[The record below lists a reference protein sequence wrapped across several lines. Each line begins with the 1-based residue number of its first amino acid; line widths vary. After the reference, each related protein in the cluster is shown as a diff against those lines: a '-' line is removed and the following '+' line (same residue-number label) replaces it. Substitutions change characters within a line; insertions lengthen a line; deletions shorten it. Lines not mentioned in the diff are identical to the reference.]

1 MNTAASGLRYQADER
16 PPLPLTIG
24 LGAQLAALNL
34 AAIMLI
40 PTVVMRAA
48 GQPDAYVSWAVAAS
62 VGICGLTT
70 ILQAFRYGRIGA
82 GHMLLMGSSGAFVPV
97 CVAALVQ
104 SGPAML
110 ATLVVVAC
118 LVPLALSWRLSLFQ
132 RVLTHSVC
140 GVVVMLIPVSVLP
153 IVGDMLTVSAAEGRA
168 LPAVLSAAATVAFTV
183 GIALAAT
190 GSLRLW
196 APVVGVGAGSVL
208 AVFFGLYD
216 FERIVQAGWVDLP
229 SAQWPGLAF
238 GPEFFTLL
246 PGFLLAGVIASV
258 RSISGAIAIQ
268 RVSWRRA
275 RALDFRAVQGA
286 VSVDG
291 VASFLSGLAGTV
303 PNTTYSVSVSLAELT
318 GVAARAVGVVA
329 GALFVALMF
338 FPKAF
343 AAILAIPDSVIAAYM
358 IILMATLFMVGVGMV
373 LQDGMDYR
381 KALIVGLALMVGVSF
396 QYGLL
401 FPQEVSAF
409 AGGLF
414 ANGMNA
420 GGVTAIAL
428 SLFVELTR
436 PRKQRLETALDP
448 SVLPRISRFLG
459 KFASKGG
466 WGAGMANR
474 LDTVSEEAV
483 LILLRQVEGAD
494 DPDRRRLVIRASSE
508 DGGAVLEFVVAPRN
522 ENIQDRLALLGDQT
536 DDAAIEQE
544 ASLRLLRR
552 LASSVRHQQFHDLDI
567 ITVRVKAPDGQE

>member
-1 MNTAASGLRYQADER
+1 MNNGASGLRYQVDER

-48 GQPDAYVSWAVAAS
+48 GQPEAYVAWAVGAS
-62 VGICGLTT
+62 VAICGLTT
-70 ILQAFRYGRIGA
+70 ILQAFRYRRIGA
-82 GHMLLMGSSGAFVPV
+82 GYMLLMGSSGAFVPV

-118 LVPLALSWRLSLFQ
+118 LVPVALSWRLSLFQ
-132 RVLTHSVC
+132 RVLTPTVC
-140 GVVVMLIPVSVLP
+140 GVVVMLIPISVLP
-153 IVGDMLTVSAAEGRA
+153 IVGDMLTVSAADGLA
-168 LPAVLSAAATVAFTV
+168 LPAVLSAVATVGFTV

-190 GSLRLW
+190 GALRLW
-196 APVVGVGAGSVL
+196 APVIGVGAGTGL

-216 FERIVQAGWVDLP
+216 FGRVGQAGWVDLP
-229 SAQWPGLAF
+229 SGQWPGLAF

-268 RVSWRRA
+268 RVSWRRS

-286 VSVDG
+286 VTVDG

-318 GVAARAVGVVA
+318 GVAARAVGVIA
-329 GALFVALMF
+329 GAGFVALMF

-358 IILMATLFMVGVGMV
+358 VILMATLFMVGVRMV

-396 QYGLL
+396 QYGLV
-401 FPQEVSAF
+401 FPRQVSGF

-428 SLFVELTR
+428 SLFVELTS
-436 PRKQRLETALDP
+436 PRKRRLETVLDL
-448 SVLPRISRFLG
+448 SVLPKIRGFLG
-459 KFASKGG
+459 EFASHGG
-466 WGAGMANR
+466 WGKEMVDR
-474 LDTVSEEAV
+474 LDAVSEEAV
-483 LILLRQVEGAD
+483 LILLRRDKGEGES
-494 DPDRRRLVIRASSE
+494 DRRRLLIGASRE
-508 DGGAVLEFVVAPRN
+508 EGGAVLEFIVTPRD
-522 ENIQDRLALLGDQT
+522 ENIQDQLALLGDQT
-536 DDAAIEQE
+536 DSASVEQDV
-544 ASLRLLRR
+544 SLRLLRR
-552 LASSVRHQQFHDLDI
+552 LSSSVRHQQFHDTDI
-567 ITVRVKAPDGQE
+567 VTVRVKAPGG

>member
-1 MNTAASGLRYQADER
+1 MNIAAPGLRYQADER

-48 GQPDAYVSWAVAAS
+48 GQPEAYVSWAVAAS
-62 VGICGLTT
+62 VAICGLTT

-132 RVLTHSVC
+132 RVLTPSVC

-168 LPAVLSAAATVAFTV
+168 LPAVLSAAATVGVTV

-196 APVVGVGAGSVL
+196 APVIGVGAGTVI

-216 FERIVQAGWVDLP
+216 FGRVGQAGWVDLP
-229 SAQWPGLAF
+229 SPQWPGLAF
-238 GPEFFTLL
+238 GLEFFTLL

-268 RVSWRRA
+268 RVSWRRS

-329 GALFVALMF
+329 GAMFVALML

-358 IILMATLFMVGVGMV
+358 IILMATLFMVGVKMV

-396 QYGLL
+396 QYGLV
-401 FPQEVSAF
+401 FPRQVSGF

-420 GGVTAIAL
+420 GGMTAIAL

-436 PRKQRLETALDP
+436 PRKRRLETVLDS
-448 SVLPRISRFLG
+448 SVLPGIRSFVRE
-459 KFASKGG
+459 FASRGD
-466 WGAGMANR
+466 WDAEMVDR
-474 LDTVSEEAV
+474 LDAVSEEAV
-483 LILLRQVEGAD
+483 LILLRENEGAGKT
-494 DPDRRRLVIRASSE
+494 DRRRLLIRASRE
-508 DGGAVLEFVVAPRN
+508 EGGAVLEFIVTPRG
-522 ENIQDRLALLGDQT
+522 ENIQDRLTLLGDQT
-536 DDAAIEQE
+536 ETTSIEQE
-544 ASLRLLRR
+544 VSLRLLRR
-552 LASSVRHQQFHDLDI
+552 LASSVRHQQFHDTDI
-567 ITVRVKAPDGQE
+567 VTLGVKAPGG

>member
-1 MNTAASGLRYQADER
+1 MNTEASGLRYQVDER

-34 AAIMLI
+34 AAVMLI

-48 GQPDAYVSWAVAAS
+48 GQPEAYVSWAVGAS
-62 VGICGLTT
+62 VAICGLTT
-70 ILQAFRYGRIGA
+70 ILQAFRFGRIGA

-110 ATLVVVAC
+110 ATLVVAAC

-132 RVLTHSVC
+132 RVLTPSVC
-140 GVVVMLIPVSVLP
+140 GVVVMLIPISVLP
-153 IVGDMLTVSAAEGRA
+153 IVGDMLTVSAVEGRA
-168 LPAVLSAAATVAFTV
+168 LPVVLSAAATVTVTV

-196 APVVGVGAGSVL
+196 APVIGVGAGSAL

-216 FERIVQAGWVDLP
+216 FGRVVQAGWVDLP

-268 RVSWRRA
+268 RVSWRRS

-286 VSVDG
+286 VAVDG

-318 GVAARAVGVVA
+318 GVAARVVGVVA
-329 GALFVALMF
+329 GAVFVALML

-358 IILMATLFMVGVGMV
+358 IILMATLFMVGVRMV

-396 QYGLL
+396 QYGLV
-401 FPQEVSAF
+401 FPRQVSGF

-436 PRKQRLETALDP
+436 PRKRRLDTVLDL
-448 SVLPRISRFLG
+448 SVLAEIRSFLG
-459 KFASKGG
+459 EFASHGG
-466 WGAGMANR
+466 WGAEMVDR
-474 LDTVSEEAV
+474 LEAVSEEAV
-483 LILLRQVEGAD
+483 LILLREDDGAGES
-494 DPDRRRLVIRASSE
+494 DRRRLLIRASRE
-508 DGGAVLEFVVAPRN
+508 EGAAILEFIVTPRG

-536 DDAAIEQE
+536 DSSSVEQE
-544 ASLRLLRR
+544 VSLRLLRR
-552 LASSVRHQQFHDLDI
+552 LSSSVRHQQFHDTDI
-567 ITVRVKAPDGQE
+567 VTVRVKAPGG